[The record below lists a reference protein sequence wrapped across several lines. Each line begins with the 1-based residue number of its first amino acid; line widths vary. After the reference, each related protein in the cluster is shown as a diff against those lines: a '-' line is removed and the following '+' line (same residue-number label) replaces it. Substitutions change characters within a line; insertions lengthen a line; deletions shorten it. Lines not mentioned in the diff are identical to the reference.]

1 MRNILK
7 FLSSLVSLILLLI
20 WITNSEAAIPLDK
33 LKVDLG
39 LQYRVM
45 YNLSNIGTEND
56 YDFFR
61 QRMRI
66 TLDVKPT
73 TNAGGYAQI
82 EYRGGW
88 GGTSPSCSD
97 PRPPGCVTDPSAD
110 SAAFN
115 RLQARGIRYGY
126 VYVSPAD
133 GHMLKAGILPASD
146 QLGDT
151 IFSAD
156 WDFNVGGILYKGKAD
171 TIDYRAAY
179 LRLVDDMIKIND
191 ITKDSEMTDDKNGG
205 IYIIDLNTAIE
216 AVKIGGHIYY
226 LSVDKGASAL
236 SETKEGWYGL
246 SASAKVD
253 MVDVNGF
260 VVLNSGEVGDESNDG
275 FGVKVEGGIPV
286 GKMRISGMALMTTGD
301 EDPDKGFK
309 TLEGMLSTG
318 GYWAYT
324 YIFTPHGP
332 SDVNNYGLEIG
343 NGGYGLTTIQA
354 KLDVPVTDKLG
365 AQVQV
370 GWFRSGEDV
379 GASGKDLGTEFGG
392 QVKYEVAKNL
402 NLEAGLAFA
411 SLGDAGKTSS
421 YQGVDESSVKE
432 IFGRFQLEF

>member
-1 MRNILK
+1 MKNILK

-45 YNLSNIGTEND
+45 YNLSNIGTEDD
-56 YDFFR
+56 YEFFR

-88 GGTSPSCSD
+88 GGTSPAESD
-97 PRPPGCVTDPSAD
+97 PRVVPAFADWSPP
-110 SAAFN
+110 FN

-126 VYVSPAD
+126 VYASPAD

-179 LRLVDDMIKIND
+179 LRLVDDL
-191 ITKDSEMTDDKNGG
+191 TDKEDDRNGG
-205 IYIIDLNTAIE
+205 LYIIDLNTAIE

-226 LSVDKGASAL
+226 LSIDKDAAGFDD
-236 SETKEGWYGL
+236 TKQGWYGL
-246 SASAKVD
+246 TASAKVN

-301 EDPDKGFK
+301 EDPAKGFM
-309 TLEGMLSTG
+309 TLEGILGTG

-332 SDVNNYGLEIG
+332 SDVNDYGLEIG

-354 KLDVPVTDKLG
+354 KLDVPITNNLG

-370 GWFRSGEDV
+370 GWFQSNEDIDIGGGETD
-379 GASGKDLGTEFGG
+379 KDLGTEFGG

-402 NLEAGLAFA
+402 NLEAGLSFA
-411 SLGDAGKTSS
+411 SLGDAGKTS

>member
-126 VYVSPAD
+126 VYASPAD

-253 MVDVNGF
+253 MLDVNGF

-301 EDPDKGFK
+301 DKDLATIDYDTSTSDDNRTFSKGYQTIEGLLK
-309 TLEGMLSTG
+309 TR

-332 SDVNNYGLEIG
+332 SDVNDYGLEIG
-343 NGGYGLTTIQA
+343 NRGYGLTTIQA
-354 KLDVPVTDKLG
+354 KLDVPVTDNLG
-365 AQVQV
+365 AQVHPV
-370 GWFRSGEDV
+370 
-379 GASGKDLGTEFGG
+379 
-392 QVKYEVAKNL
+392 
-402 NLEAGLAFA
+402 
-411 SLGDAGKTSS
+411 
-421 YQGVDESSVKE
+421 
-432 IFGRFQLEF
+432 